1 MHLSVPATLLSG
13 LPAARRCCLLALR
26 MLLVLLLVFD
36 QISSPLHTHHHDGV
50 PGGQA
55 QLFSE
60 AHGFIGQHAE
70 AADELGPGHSIAAV
84 KSEARSMVATARPA
98 AGVSPSMHWLM
109 APALQICS
117 LQADWS
123 PERARPHSSHRN
135 LPPGSQ
141 GPPSLA

>member
-1 MHLSVPATLLSG
+1 MIHRRVPAILISG
-13 LPAARRCCLLALR
+13 LPAARRCLLALR

-55 QLFSE
+55 QLFSA
-60 AHGFIGQHAE
+60 AHEFLAQHAE
-70 AADELGPGHSIAAV
+70 SADELGSGHSIAAV
-84 KSEARSMVATARPA
+84 KSEARAMVVAAKPA
-98 AGVSPSMHWLM
+98 AGVAPGMHWLV

-117 LQADWS
+117 LQADWP
-123 PERARPHSSHRN
+123 PERARPHSTHRN